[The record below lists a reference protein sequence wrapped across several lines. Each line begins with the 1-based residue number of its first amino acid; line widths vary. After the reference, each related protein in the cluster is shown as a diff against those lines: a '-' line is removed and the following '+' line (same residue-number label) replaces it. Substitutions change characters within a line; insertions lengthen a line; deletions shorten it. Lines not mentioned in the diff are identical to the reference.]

1 VKHYIKNKRIIIIL
15 LILTILILSFRF
27 TPYLIP
33 INEDDIKKD
42 SYHSVKFFD
51 RNDNLLQEVLSKNEM
66 RSVHCDI
73 SQVSSY
79 FLDAIIA
86 AEDKNFYQHNGI
98 DYPAVFR
105 ACWQNLRSRRIVSGA
120 STITLQLARLLHPAE
135 RSIWNKLKE
144 AYIAFRLEAGMEK
157 TSILEAYINRLP
169 MGGNLY
175 GIESAS
181 RTYLG
186 IPSRDLTLAQ
196 ATFLAA
202 IPNSP
207 NRLNPYYNLSE
218 IKHRQKMVLNR
229 MVSQGLI
236 TTRRAAG
243 VLKEEINIK
252 TSNIYFV
259 APHYIFQLM
268 ESLPENAYTVKT
280 TVDLEIQK
288 MVMEQVKT
296 TLAHLKEY
304 HVTNA
309 AVLLLDNQTG
319 EVLAYAGS
327 ADFFDTR
334 HDGQYDG
341 VRALRQPGST
351 LKPFLYLLAMENGFT
366 PASLISDIP
375 SHYPM
380 PTGVY
385 SPKNYSEDFHGPIRL
400 REALANSLN
409 VPAVRTLAK
418 IGVESFLKRLGEYQF
433 TSLDEKTDYYGVGLV
448 LGGGEVSLFE
458 LVRAYMCL
466 ARRGSFQPICE
477 ILKINDKQIVTASS
491 RKNIST
497 PQYNFMIIDIL
508 SDRFARTSE
517 FGFHSILNLPFPCAA
532 KTGTSFRFCDN
543 WTIGFTRD
551 YTLGVWVGNFDH
563 TPMMKVS
570 GVTGAGPLFAKIML
584 QLYSQKEYPVKYDI
598 PPGIQKVPICPLS
611 GKKPNEFCPNRIEEY
626 ITTADLVNY
635 QKHSC
640 DMHLEENNL
649 VLSSVPVKYADWAD
663 EIGIDT
669 KKNHDISSI
678 FKIIHPKDGAIYQ
691 RLPNLAPGY
700 QSIRI
705 QLECSEQQEVVDWY
719 LNNEYIKTTRL
730 DHRFLWPA
738 QPGSFELKAVGKNV
752 DSMAS
757 LVKFE
762 VE

>member
-1 VKHYIKNKRIIIIL
+1 MKLHINNKKFIIIA
-15 LILTILILSFRF
+15 LILTILILFFRF

-33 INEDDIKKD
+33 INEDDIKKEN
-42 SYHSVKFFD
+42 YHSVKFYD
-51 RNDNLLQEVLSKNEM
+51 RHGNLLQEVLSQNEM
-66 RSVHCDI
+66 RSIHVDI
-73 SQVSSY
+73 NQVSSY

-105 ACWQNLRSRRIVSGA
+105 ASWQNLKSRRIVSGA

-135 RSIWNKLKE
+135 RNIWNKLKE
-144 AYIAFRLEAGMEK
+144 AFIAFRLEAGMKK

-186 IPSRDLTLAQ
+186 ISSRDLTLAQ

-207 NRLNPYYNLSE
+207 NRLNPYHHLLE
-218 IKHRQKMVLNR
+218 IKNRQKMVLNR
-229 MVSQGLI
+229 MINQGLI
-236 TTRRAAG
+236 SAQRAAG
-243 VLKEEINIK
+243 VVKEEIHLK
-252 TSNIYFV
+252 TPTVHFM
-259 APHYIFQLM
+259 APHYVFRLM

-280 TVDLEIQK
+280 TIDLEIQK
-288 MVMEQVKT
+288 MVMEQVNT
-296 TLAHLKEY
+296 TLAYLKEY

-309 AVLLLDNQTG
+309 AILLLDNPTG

-327 ADFFDTR
+327 ADFFDTQ

-351 LKPFLYLLAMENGFT
+351 LKPFLYLLAMEHGFSA
-366 PASLISDIP
+366 ASLISDIP

-433 TSLDEKTDYYGVGLV
+433 DSLDEKADYYGVGLV

-466 ARRGSFQPICE
+466 ARGGSFQPISE
-477 ILKINDKQIVTASS
+477 ILRINDEPIVTAEFRGS
-491 RKNIST
+491 IST

-570 GVTGAGPLFAKIML
+570 GVTGAGPLFAKIMS
-584 QLYSQKEYPVKYDI
+584 QLYSKKEYPVKYDI
-598 PPGIQKVPICPLS
+598 PAGIQKVSVCPLS
-611 GKKPNEFCPNRIEEY
+611 GQKPNDFCPVRIEEY
-626 ITTADLVNY
+626 LTTEDLAKY
-635 QKHSC
+635 QKLSC

-649 VLSSVPVKYADWAD
+649 VLSSVPIKYADWAS

-669 KKNHDISSI
+669 KKNYNTSSV
-678 FKIIHPKDGAIYQ
+678 FEIIHPQDGAMYQ
-691 RLPNLAPGY
+691 RLPNLAPEY
-700 QSIRI
+700 QTIRFELNAS
-705 QLECSEQQEVVDWY
+705 QLVKKVQWY
-719 LNNEYIKTTRL
+719 LNDKHIRTTENQ
-730 DHRFLWPA
+730 HSFLWLA
-738 QPGSFELKAVGKNV
+738 EPGQFILKAIGGEPGNHK
-752 DSMAS
+752 SS
-757 LVKFE
+757 IEFE
-762 VE
+762 VH

>member
-1 VKHYIKNKRIIIIL
+1 MKHHLNNKKIIIIP
-15 LILTILILSFRF
+15 LILTILILFFRF
-27 TPYLIP
+27 TPYLTP
-33 INEDDIKKD
+33 INEDDIKKEN
-42 SYHSVKFFD
+42 YHSIKFYD
-51 RNDNLLQEVLSKNEM
+51 RHGNLLQEVLSQNEM
-66 RSVHCDI
+66 RSIHVDI
-73 SQVSSY
+73 KQVSSY

-105 ACWQNLRSRRIVSGA
+105 ACWQNLNSRRIVSGA

-135 RSIWNKLKE
+135 RTIWNKLRE
-144 AYIAFRLEAGMEK
+144 AYITFRLEAGMDK

-181 RTYLG
+181 RAYLG
-186 IPSRDLTLAQ
+186 VPSRDLTLAQ

-207 NRLNPYYNLSE
+207 NRLNPYHHLSE
-218 IKHRQKMVLNR
+218 IKNRQKMVLNR
-229 MVSQGLI
+229 MINQGLI
-236 TTRRAAG
+236 SAQRAAG
-243 VLKEEINIK
+243 VVKEEIHLK
-252 TSNIYFV
+252 TPTVYFM
-259 APHYIFQLM
+259 APHYVFRLM

-280 TVDLEIQK
+280 TIDLEIQK
-288 MVMEQVKT
+288 MVMEQVNT
-296 TLAHLKEY
+296 TLAYLKEY

-309 AVLLLDNQTG
+309 AVLLLDNPTG

-327 ADFFDTR
+327 ADFFDTQ

-351 LKPFLYLLAMENGFT
+351 LKPFLYLLAMERGFT

-385 SPKNYSEDFHGPIRL
+385 SPRNYSEDFHGPIRL

-433 TSLDEKTDYYGVGLV
+433 DSLDEKADYYGVGLV

-466 ARRGSFQPICE
+466 ARGGSFQPISE
-477 ILKINDKQIVTASS
+477 ILRINDEPAITAEF

-497 PQYNFMIIDIL
+497 PQYNFMITDIL

-543 WTIGFTRD
+543 WTIGFTQD

-570 GVTGAGPLFAKIML
+570 GVSGAGPLFAKIML
-584 QLYSQKEYPVKYDI
+584 QLYSKKEYPVKYNI
-598 PPGIQKVPICPLS
+598 PAGIQKVTVCPLS
-611 GKKPNEFCPNRIEEY
+611 GQKPNDFCPVRIEEY
-626 ITTADLVNY
+626 LTTEDLAKY
-635 QKHSC
+635 QKQSC
-640 DMHLEENNL
+640 DMHLQENNL
-649 VLSSVPVKYADWAD
+649 VLSSVPIKYADWAN
-663 EIGIDT
+663 EIGIDI
-669 KKNHDISSI
+669 KKYHHTSSN
-678 FKIIHPKDGAIYQ
+678 FKIIHPQDGAIYQ
-691 RLPNLAPGY
+691 RLPNLAPEY

-719 LNNEYIKTTRL
+719 LDNERIKTTRL
-730 DHRFLWPA
+730 DHSFIWPA
-738 QPGSFELKAVGKNV
+738 QPGSFELKAVGKNA
-752 DSMAS
+752 DGMTS

-762 VE
+762 VK